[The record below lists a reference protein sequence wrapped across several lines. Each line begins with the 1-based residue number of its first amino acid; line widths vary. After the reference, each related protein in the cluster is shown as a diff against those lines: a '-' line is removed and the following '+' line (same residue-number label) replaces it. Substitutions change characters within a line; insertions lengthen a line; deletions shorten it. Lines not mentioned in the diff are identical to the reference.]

1 MSKIEKLLARLYSK
15 PKDFT
20 WQEAIRILN
29 HYGFEEIK
37 RGKTGGSRRKFAN
50 KYKDVISIHEP
61 HPGNILKSYQIDLI
75 QQQLNQHY
83 EKLF

>member
-1 MSKIEKLLARLYSK
+1 MSKIEKLITRLNSK

-20 WQEAIRILN
+20 WQEATRILN

-37 RGKTGGSRRKFAN
+37 KGKTNGSRRKFAN
-50 KYKDVISIHEP
+50 KYKDVINIHEP
-61 HPGNILKSYQIDLI
+61 HPGNILKGYQIDLI
-75 QQQLNQHY
+75 KQQLNQYY